1 MTKLDP
7 GYHKA
12 GSEKRWA
19 TVFIKHLSLASFRNY
34 KTAEVA
40 LQPGVNLL
48 VGPNGQ
54 GKTNLVEAI
63 RYLST
68 LSSHRVAGYLPLIK
82 QDAGQAAVRAMASHE
97 DRDVL
102 IELELNRD
110 IPNKARVNKS
120 PVPRVRDILGLV
132 NSVTFAPEDLDIVKR
147 DPTNR
152 RAFIDELVVQV
163 WPRFAGV
170 YSDYE
175 RVLKQRNT
183 LLKTARQTGA
193 KGSALSTLDAWDQS
207 LISYGAEIIAARV
220 DLVERLRPHLFEA
233 YQSMAIANNE
243 PRILVKSSLLGTKI
257 PSGWGDDDDT
267 EDLEYIQ
274 TADRA
279 EIEGLYAE
287 KLATVRNKELERGI
301 TLVGPHRDDLVLM
314 LGSLPAKGYASHG
327 ESWSYALALRL
338 ASIALLRAETR
349 TGDPILILDDVF
361 AELDAGRRAR
371 LAGIVAGNEQVL
383 ITAAVAEDVP
393 EELIATVFHVK
404 HGEVSGGESQDNSG
418 SGIVDG

>member
-1 MTKLDP
+1 M
-7 GYHKA
+7 
-12 GSEKRWA
+12 
-19 TVFIKHLSLASFRNY
+19 FIKHLSLASFRNY
-34 KTAEVA
+34 KNAEIA
-40 LQPGVNLL
+40 LQRGVNLL

-82 QDAGQAAVRAMASHE
+82 QDEPQAAVRAMASHA
-97 DRDVL
+97 DRDIL

-110 IPNKARVNKS
+110 SANKARVNKS

-207 LISYGAEIIAARV
+207 LVSYGSEIIAARV

-233 YQSMAIANNE
+233 YQSIAIANNE
-243 PRILVKSSLLGTKI
+243 PRILVKSSLLGTAI
-257 PSGWGDDDDT
+257 PSGWGDDDDA

-274 TADRA
+274 TADRT
-279 EIEGLYAE
+279 EIEALYSA

-314 LGSLPAKGYASHG
+314 LGTLPAKGYASHG

-371 LAGIVAGNEQVL
+371 LAGMVAGNEQVL

-404 HGEVSGGESQDNSG
+404 HGEVSADQDAHAAAE
-418 SGIVDG
+418 DGATNG

>member
-1 MTKLDP
+1 M
-7 GYHKA
+7 
-12 GSEKRWA
+12 
-19 TVFIKHLSLASFRNY
+19 FIKHLSLASFRNY
-34 KTAEVA
+34 KNAEIA

-68 LSSHRVAGYLPLIK
+68 LASHRVAGYLPLIK
-82 QDAGQAAVRAMASHE
+82 QDEPQAAIRAMASHA
-97 DRDVL
+97 DRDIL
-102 IELELNRD
+102 IELELNRESA
-110 IPNKARVNKS
+110 NKARVNKS
-120 PVPRVRDILGLV
+120 PTPRVREILGLV

-207 LISYGAEIIAARV
+207 LVSYGSEIIAARV

-233 YQSMAIANNE
+233 YQSIAIANNE
-243 PRILVKSSLLGTKI
+243 PRILVKSSLLGTAI
-257 PSGWGDDDDT
+257 PSGWGDDDDS

-274 TADRA
+274 TADRR
-279 EIEGLYAE
+279 EIEALYSA
-287 KLATVRNKELERGI
+287 KLATVRTKELERGI

-314 LGSLPAKGYASHG
+314 LGTLPAKGYASHG

-371 LAGIVAGNEQVL
+371 LAGMVAGNEQVL

-404 HGEVSGGESQDNSG
+404 HGEVSADAGGGADHG
-418 SGIVDG
+418 

>member
-1 MTKLDP
+1 M
-7 GYHKA
+7 
-12 GSEKRWA
+12 
-19 TVFIKHLSLASFRNY
+19 FIKHLSLASFRNY
-34 KTAEVA
+34 KNAEIA

-54 GKTNLVEAI
+54 GKTNMVEAI

-82 QDAGQAAVRAMASHE
+82 QDEPQAAVRAMASHA
-97 DRDVL
+97 DRDIL

-110 IPNKARVNKS
+110 SANKARVNKS

-170 YSDYE
+170 YSDFE

-207 LISYGAEIIAARV
+207 LVSYGSEIIAARV

-233 YQSMAIANNE
+233 YQSIAIANNE
-243 PRILVKSSLLGTKI
+243 PRILVKSSLLGTAI
-257 PSGWGDDDDT
+257 PSGWGDDDDA

-274 TADRA
+274 TADRT
-279 EIEGLYAE
+279 EIEALYSA

-314 LGSLPAKGYASHG
+314 LGTLPAKGYASHG

-371 LAGIVAGNEQVL
+371 LAGMVAGNEQVL
-383 ITAAVAEDVP
+383 ITAAVVEDVP

-404 HGEVSGGESQDNSG
+404 HGEVSADQDAHANAEGGATNG
-418 SGIVDG
+418 

>member
-1 MTKLDP
+1 M
-7 GYHKA
+7 
-12 GSEKRWA
+12 
-19 TVFIKHLSLASFRNY
+19 FIKHLSLASFRNY
-34 KTAEVA
+34 KNAEIA
-40 LQPGVNLL
+40 LQPSVNLL

-82 QDAGQAAVRAMASHE
+82 QDEPQAAVRAMASHA
-97 DRDVL
+97 DRDIL

-110 IPNKARVNKS
+110 SANKARVNKS

-152 RAFIDELVVQV
+152 RAFIDELVIQV

-170 YSDYE
+170 YSDFE

-207 LISYGAEIIAARV
+207 LVSYGSEIIAARV

-233 YQSMAIANNE
+233 YQQIAIANNE
-243 PRILVKSSLLGTKI
+243 PRILVKSSLLGTAI
-257 PSGWGDDDDT
+257 PSGWGDDDDS

-279 EIEGLYAE
+279 EIEALYSA
-287 KLATVRNKELERGI
+287 KLATVRTKELERGI

-314 LGSLPAKGYASHG
+314 LGTLPAKGYASHG

-371 LAGIVAGNEQVL
+371 LAGMVAGNEQVL

-404 HGEVSGGESQDNSG
+404 HGEVTNG
-418 SGIVDG
+418 

>member
-1 MTKLDP
+1 M
-7 GYHKA
+7 
-12 GSEKRWA
+12 
-19 TVFIKHLSLASFRNY
+19 FIKHLSLASFRNY
-34 KTAEVA
+34 KNAEIA

-82 QDAGQAAVRAMASHE
+82 QDDSQAAVRAMASHA
-97 DRDVL
+97 DRDIL

-110 IPNKARVNKS
+110 SPNKARVNKS

-207 LISYGAEIIAARV
+207 LIAYGSEIIAARV

-233 YQSMAIANNE
+233 YQSIAIANNE
-243 PRILVKSSLLGTKI
+243 PRILVKSSLLGTAI

-279 EIEGLYAE
+279 EIEALYAA

-314 LGSLPAKGYASHG
+314 LGSLPTKGYASHG

-361 AELDAGRRAR
+361 AELDSGRRAR
-371 LAGIVAGNEQVL
+371 LAGMVAENEQVL
-383 ITAAVAEDVP
+383 ITAAVAEDIP
-393 EELIATVFHVK
+393 AELVATVFHVK
-404 HGEVSGGESQDNSG
+404 QGEVSNA
-418 SGIVDG
+418 